1 MAKLN
6 QSEQKILEEIN
17 AWKGESP
24 SFLSKISS
32 TLAKPISWAGNQLIP
47 SDVQNKMAEMV
58 QNVMDKLQTA
68 SNWTVSE
75 KIIIQDVQQYA
86 PHIQTIKDIKTVS
99 IQDLDSVSQEYLK
112 SNKLAS
118 AMQGLGT
125 GLLGWVGL
133 IADLP
138 AFFVVSMRL
147 IHQVSLCYGYSK
159 EGENSEFEMDYML
172 HVFKVATASSTVEKQ
187 QALSA
192 LKDLETDFYQ
202 EQEPSD
208 DPLIKHVTKR
218 IAVGL
223 SSKLIQEIIMQI
235 LERKAIA
242 MIPGVG
248 ALLNSGF
255 NYLYMQDI
263 GKTAFMLYRQR
274 FLRDKSGRCKV
285 VTIKI
290 DD

>member
-1 MAKLN
+1 
-6 QSEQKILEEIN
+6 
-17 AWKGESP
+17 
-24 SFLSKISS
+24 
-32 TLAKPISWAGNQLIP
+32 
-47 SDVQNKMAEMV
+47 
-58 QNVMDKLQTA
+58 
-68 SNWTVSE
+68 
-75 KIIIQDVQQYA
+75 
-86 PHIQTIKDIKTVS
+86 
-99 IQDLDSVSQEYLK
+99 
-112 SNKLAS
+112 
-118 AMQGLGT
+118 MQGLGT
-125 GLLGWVGL
+125 GLLGWLGL

-138 AFFVVSMRL
+138 AFFVVAMRL
-147 IHQVSLCYGYSK
+147 IHQTSLCYGYSR
-159 EGENSEFEMDYML
+159 EGENSEFETNYML
-172 HVFKVATASSTVEKQ
+172 HVFKVATASSVIEKQ

-208 DPLIKHVTKR
+208 DPLLKHITKR

-223 SSKLIQEIIMQI
+223 SSKLVQEIIMQI
-235 LERKAIA
+235 LQRKAIA

-274 FLRDKSGRCKV
+274 FLREKSGRGKV
-285 VTIKI
+285 FTIKI

>member
-6 QSEQKILEEIN
+6 HSEQKILEEIN

-24 SFLSKISS
+24 GFLSKISAA
-32 TLAKPISWAGNQLIP
+32 LAKPISWAGNQLIP
-47 SDVQNKMAEMV
+47 NDVQNKIAEIV

-75 KIIIQDVQQYA
+75 KMIIQDIQQYA
-86 PHIQTIKDIKTVS
+86 PHVQTIQDLKTVS

-118 AMQGLGT
+118 AVQGLGT

-138 AFFVVSMRL
+138 AFFMVSMRL
-147 IHQVSLCYGYSK
+147 IHQTSLCYGYSK
-159 EGENSEFEMDYML
+159 EGENEAFETSYML
-172 HVFKVATASSTVEKQ
+172 HVFKVATASSMIEKQ

-208 DPLIKHVTKR
+208 DPLVKHVTKKF
-218 IAVGL
+218 AVGL
-223 SSKLIQEIIMQI
+223 STKLVQEIIMQI
-235 LERKAIA
+235 LQRKAIA
-242 MIPGVG
+242 MVPGVG

-274 FLRDKSGRCKV
+274 FLRDKSGRGKV
-285 VTIKI
+285 INIKI

>member
-17 AWKGESP
+17 AWKAESP

-32 TLAKPISWAGNQLIP
+32 TLAKPITWAGNQLIP
-47 SDVQNKMAEMV
+47 NDVQNRLAEIV
-58 QNVMDKLQTA
+58 QNIIDKLQTA

-75 KIIIQDVQQYA
+75 KLIIEDIQKYA
-86 PHIQTIKDIKTVS
+86 PHIQSIKDVKTVS
-99 IQDLDSVSQEYLK
+99 IQDLDSVCEEYLK
-112 SNKLAS
+112 SNKLTG

-125 GLLGWVGL
+125 GLMGWVGL

-138 AFFVVSMRL
+138 AFFVISMRL

-159 EGENSEFEMDYML
+159 EGDNHDFETNYML
-172 HVFKVATASSTVEKQ
+172 HVFKVGAASSTTEKQ
-187 QALSA
+187 KALSA
-192 LKDLETDFYQ
+192 LKDLETNFYQ

-208 DPLIKHVTKR
+208 DPLVKHITHK

-223 SSKLIQEIIMQI
+223 SSKLVQEIVLQI
-235 LERKAIA
+235 LQRKAIA
-242 MIPGVG
+242 MLPGVG

-255 NYLYMQDI
+255 NYLYIQDI
-263 GKTAFMLYRQR
+263 GKTSYMLYRER
-274 FLRDKSGRCKV
+274 FLRDKSGRGKV
-285 VTIKI
+285 ITIKI